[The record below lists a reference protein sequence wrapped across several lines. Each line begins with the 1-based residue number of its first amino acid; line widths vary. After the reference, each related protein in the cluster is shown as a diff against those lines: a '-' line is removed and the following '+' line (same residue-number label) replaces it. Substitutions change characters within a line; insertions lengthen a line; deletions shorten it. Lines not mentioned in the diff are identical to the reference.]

1 MKKYFG
7 TDGIRGIA
15 NEELTAELAFKIGK
29 AASYVLLSHNHKFK
43 EILIARDTRISG
55 EMLESAL
62 TSGLLSMGLNVTLCG
77 IMPTPTLAWLTKK
90 AQTVGFMVSASHN
103 PWQHNGIKIFSNG
116 YKLPDEIEEEIEQS
130 LDNHVC
136 GHSVG
141 RIINHDMLSEYIE
154 WIVKRYSD
162 LRGETF
168 AFDLANGA
176 AISTVPIVTK
186 EIGIKSF
193 IFNDKPNG
201 MNINEKCGALYLD
214 FMKGAIKE
222 TTARY
227 GIVNDGDADRCM
239 IISRGGH
246 VIDGDD
252 ILVVNALSMKKE
264 DRLKKNTVIGT
275 VMTNLSIEEFLANNG
290 VKFLRT
296 QVGDRYV
303 LEKMMETDSHLGGEQ
318 SGHVIFLDLES
329 TGDGLVTALETFRAA
344 RKLDLD
350 LEDFSSKIERYH
362 QILENVEVK
371 NKEII
376 MNDEKV
382 RKFVD
387 SLKNEKNV
395 RIILRPSGT
404 ESLIRIMVEGKD
416 ENTVKRIVKE
426 AKEIIEEVKDSGA
439 IHKN

>member
-7 TDGIRGIA
+7 TDGVRGIA
-15 NEELTAELAFKIGK
+15 NEELTAELAFKIGR

-55 EMLESAL
+55 EMIESAL

-90 AQTVGFMVSASHN
+90 EETVGFMVSASHN

-116 YKLPDEIEEEIEQS
+116 YKLPDSIEEEIEEA
-130 LDNHVC
+130 LDKVSY

-141 RIINHDMLSEYIE
+141 RIVNHDMLSEYIE
-154 WIVKRYSD
+154 WIVKRYVD
-162 LRGETF
+162 LKGETI

-176 AISTVPIVTK
+176 AISTVPVVAR

-193 IFNDKPNG
+193 IFNDKPDG

-214 FMKGAIKE
+214 FMKKAIL
-222 TTARY
+222 TTSARY
-227 GIVNDGDADRCM
+227 GVVNDGDADRCM
-239 IISRGGH
+239 IVSRDGRI
-246 VIDGDD
+246 IDGDD
-252 ILVVNALSMKKE
+252 IMVLNALSMKDE
-264 DRLKKNTVIGT
+264 GRLNGNTVIGT
-275 VMTNLSIEEFLANNG
+275 IMTNLSIEEFLSNNG
-290 VKFLRT
+290 IKFLRT
-296 QVGDRYV
+296 PVGDRYV
-303 LEKMMETDSHLGGEQ
+303 LEKMIETDSHLGGEQ

-344 RKLDLD
+344 RKLKVDPS
-350 LEDFSSKIERYH
+350 EFVSKIGRYH
-362 QILENVEVK
+362 QILENIEVK
-371 NKEII
+371 DKLGVME
-376 MNDEKV
+376 DGKV
-382 RKFVD
+382 KTFMDRIK
-387 SLKNEKNV
+387 KEKNV
-395 RIILRPSGT
+395 RVVLRPSGT
-404 ESLIRIMVEGKD
+404 EPLIRIMVEGRD
-416 ENTVKRIVKE
+416 EKRVEEIMKE